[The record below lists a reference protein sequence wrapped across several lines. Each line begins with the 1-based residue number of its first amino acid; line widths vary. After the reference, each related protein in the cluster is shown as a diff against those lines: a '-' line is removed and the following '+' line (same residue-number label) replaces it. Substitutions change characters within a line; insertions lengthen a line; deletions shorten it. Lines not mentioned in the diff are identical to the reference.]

1 MIFGVRCPK
10 FNTEYRTPNIEII
23 MAKKQQNGGFV
34 FSTNPDFQLNQEEDT
49 TETLAP
55 EKQILRIWLE
65 RVKGGKEATVIKGFI
80 GTDDD
85 MEALAKLLKN
95 KCASGGNAKDGIILV
110 QGDHRDKVL
119 ALLLDKGYKNT
130 KKAGG

>member
-1 MIFGVRCPK
+1 
-10 FNTEYRTPNIEII
+10 

-85 MEALAKLLKN
+85 IEALAKLLKN

-119 ALLLDKGYKNT
+119 ALLLDQGYKNT

>member
-1 MIFGVRCPK
+1 
-10 FNTEYRTPNIEII
+10 

-34 FSTNPDFQLNQEEDT
+34 FSTNPDFQLNQEEDK

-85 MEALAKLLKN
+85 IEALAKLLKN

-119 ALLLDKGYKNT
+119 ALLLDQGYKNT